1 MSLQQ
6 QPLSFRPDPWWG
18 HSKSNKTFNFQLVI
32 TCKISRS
39 KAPSWWTPSLNLNL
53 VRWAS
58 KGMKPPFSAMAKNHQ
73 DFCFNGPSDCTT
85 QVFNAFNAFHA
96 SKKWKNSTIS
106 CGGPCSYV
114 FFVLICWFCWWIT
127 CRVESVRPW
136 EFEAFWRERVSS
148 RDMIHHVR
156 LAVLAHCRQV
166 CFFIIQDHDTCE
178 QTQPSI

>member
-1 MSLQQ
+1 M
-6 QPLSFRPDPWWG
+6 
-18 HSKSNKTFNFQLVI
+18 
-32 TCKISRS
+32 TCKISRP

-58 KGMKPPFSAMAKNHQ
+58 KGMKPPFSAMAKSHQ

-96 SKKWKNSTIS
+96 SKKWKNHKLWWT
-106 CGGPCSYV
+106 V
-114 FFVLICWFCWWIT
+114 FLCILHLDLLIFGES
-127 CRVESVRPW
+127 RVENVETLRIWSILTK
-136 EFEAFWRERVSS
+136 RVSS

-156 LAVLAHCRQV
+156 LSVLTHCRQV
-166 CFFIIQDHDTCE
+166 CFSFIQDYGKCE